1 MIRKIIITV
10 FTLCLVIFSSC
21 EYQPTGSNF
30 KNIDSTYKIPPIIIE
45 LPEEGKTIE
54 VNNSQRYDISYKII
68 GDLSKFKYVFFYLDT
83 TLIYQSEKTETT
95 FEFKKKAVL
104 EKELYNLKMVV
115 LNSSGTGS
123 IADKLGFEG
132 SYYEKNWPVLIKNPE
147 LFQFDPLKYSIIDGM
162 LKIEWNKYDF
172 SNFFNYE
179 ITKTVYH
186 SYDQDSYTFIPIF
199 SSDKN
204 YLIDSSYVGEKASYS
219 VKLSYKKKRW
229 IILIEFSKT

>member
-83 TLIYQSEKTETT
+83 TLIYQSEKP
-95 FEFKKKAVL
+95 KL
-104 EKELYNLKMVV
+104 HLNLRK
-115 LNSSGTGS
+115 SSS
-123 IADKLGFEG
+123 
-132 SYYEKNWPVLIKNPE
+132 
-147 LFQFDPLKYSIIDGM
+147 
-162 LKIEWNKYDF
+162 
-172 SNFFNYE
+172 
-179 ITKTVYH
+179 
-186 SYDQDSYTFIPIF
+186 
-199 SSDKN
+199 
-204 YLIDSSYVGEKASYS
+204 
-219 VKLSYKKKRW
+219 
-229 IILIEFSKT
+229 

>member
-1 MIRKIIITV
+1 
-10 FTLCLVIFSSC
+10 
-21 EYQPTGSNF
+21 
-30 KNIDSTYKIPPIIIE
+30 
-45 LPEEGKTIE
+45 
-54 VNNSQRYDISYKII
+54 
-68 GDLSKFKYVFFYLDT
+68 
-83 TLIYQSEKTETT
+83 
-95 FEFKKKAVL
+95 
-104 EKELYNLKMVV
+104 MVV

-219 VKLSYKKKRW
+219 VKLSYKKNDGLYSSNFPKLELKEDFPVFSYKK
-229 IILIEFSKT
+229 IKITSIELNWTKSKYYGSIEEFKITNPSFLTEIS